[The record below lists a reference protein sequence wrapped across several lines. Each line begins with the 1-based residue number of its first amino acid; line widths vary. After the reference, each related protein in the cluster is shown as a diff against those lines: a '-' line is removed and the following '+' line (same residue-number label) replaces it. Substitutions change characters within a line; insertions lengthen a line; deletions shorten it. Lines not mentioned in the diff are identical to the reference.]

1 MQLRNVVAALIL
13 SLLPLEALSFTK
25 IEGLNATNVLCGY
38 CDPPGGATVTND
50 TFALLDEQTLAG
62 SPATDNHTTH
72 KIKFAS
78 IWMAGW
84 QRWIYP
90 QTFALV
96 DLGKVY
102 NFEAVYAS
110 HGSGQVQMEWTIGV
124 DPFTTTGAQW
134 QVNTTNE
141 KDCVGWGWSDQWC
154 GWNMS
159 TIADK
164 PTVLARYITIRML
177 NPGAIGEIV
186 VYGTPAAG
194 GEDVEDQASPSPPR
208 PAPLWR
214 TFVGTNAF
222 VTDPLERLVAVGSIR
237 EYHDWQWVEPDGD
250 PGFPNAL
257 NSYQPSQPGFRF
269 DDFYNTTHQA
279 GLNLHQCLQGRA
291 IFLDQNNASQSK
303 WKPLPDA
310 DFDAALSPAS
320 YIALGAHAYQ
330 TAARYGRAKI
340 ADSALQLA
348 KGQPRLSGLGLLSYM
363 ETMNEVR
370 VVAHEC
376 YSMLVLLISFS
387 CPPSRPSL
395 PSLSSFSPMAIT
407 RMDRTSTCNPSSLP
421 QCIRLS
427 LTATRSDLALA
438 WESLTPTPP

>member
-1 MQLRNVVAALIL
+1 MRPALL
-13 SLLPLEALSFTK
+13 LVLLLPLEALSFTK
-25 IEGLNATNVLCGY
+25 IEGLNGTNVLCGY
-38 CDPPGGATVTND
+38 CDPPGGTSTTND
-50 TFALLDEQTLAG
+50 TFALLDEQLLAG
-62 SPATDNHTTH
+62 SPATDNHKP

-124 DPFTTTGAQW
+124 DPFTTGAQW
-134 QVNTTNE
+134 RVNTTNE

-159 TIADK
+159 TVADK
-164 PTVLARYITIRML
+164 PTVLARYITIRMI

-186 VYGTPAAG
+186 VYGTPAAAE
-194 GEDVEDQASPSPPR
+194 GEENPASPLRQVQAPPGR

-237 EYHDWQWVEPDGD
+237 EYHDWQWVEPAGD
-250 PGFPNAL
+250 PGFPHAL

-269 DDFYNTTHQA
+269 DDFYNTTRQA
-279 GLNLHQCLQGRA
+279 GLALHQCLQGRA

-310 DFDAALSPAS
+310 DFNDALIPAS
-320 YIALGAHAYQ
+320 YVALGAHAYQ
-330 TAARYGRAKI
+330 TAARYGRVKV

-348 KGQPRLSGLGLLSYM
+348 KGQPRLSGLGLLSHM

-370 VVAHEC
+370 VVVSAHRA
-376 YSMLVLLISFS
+376 LVNAGSAHLLLF
-387 CPPSRPSL
+387 
-395 PSLSSFSPMAIT
+395 PSLSSRPLSLSPMAIT
-407 RMDRTSTCNPSSLP
+407 RTDRTSTCNPSSLLR
-421 QCIRLS
+421 CTRLY
-427 LTATRSDLALA
+427 LTATRSALELA
-438 WESLTPTPP
+438 WES